1 MYLFLTCFSLTDLC
15 GADNGCHAVADAYP
29 DCYLCV
35 GNNQRHHSIHV
46 KVRLFWL
53 DSPDLCLGNNQQHHA
68 IHVRVWLSWLYSDH
82 NTCPDLSVCFGN
94 NQWHHS
100 NHVTYYDCSDCLC
113 HGWTVLAFLCDG
125 KYSAS
130 FLTHCGQGTMFCYIH
145 PCSAKAILM
154 ATFQRFQWLIIT
166 MDSWPSS
173 GKTQRLKKL
182 IYVNCVLQ
190 VIFHWGPEQ
199 PHAAVHVHGPVQVHD
214 TCHLPHCHCKSDS
227 GVESFLQSDW
237 LPVFVALFLFLY
249 KLLNKTLAVPFMM
262 ILFCTARSF
271 CKMFLG
277 EYVSQQRSWIS
288 VLVH

>member
-1 MYLFLTCFSLTDLC
+1 MYCGLICQFCWWFPGSKLRTWSKCVRCAWCMPVRDFLCKKFFFCVCVLCLWVLFSNANSKCWSAINLAVSGNWGIFNKCVTLFLTCFSLADLC

-35 GNNQRHHSIHV
+35 GNNQWHNSIHV

-53 DSPDLCLGNNQQHHA
+53 YYPDLCLGNNQQHHA
-68 IHVRVWLSWLYSDH
+68 IHVRVWLSWLYGDH
-82 NTCPDLSVCFGN
+82 NTNPDLSVCFGN

-154 ATFQRFQWLIIT
+154 AIFQRF
-166 MDSWPSS
+166 
-173 GKTQRLKKL
+173 
-182 IYVNCVLQ
+182 
-190 VIFHWGPEQ
+190 
-199 PHAAVHVHGPVQVHD
+199 
-214 TCHLPHCHCKSDS
+214 
-227 GVESFLQSDW
+227 
-237 LPVFVALFLFLY
+237 
-249 KLLNKTLAVPFMM
+249 
-262 ILFCTARSF
+262 
-271 CKMFLG
+271 
-277 EYVSQQRSWIS
+277 
-288 VLVH
+288 